1 MHSRWWNVGHKPL
14 QSRIGPETGISS
26 CISRCVQFGSLNQK
40 ITIVILHL
48 HSPICRST
56 QLVARHPAL
65 RSSATMLQSR
75 AQLRIQAVCA
85 QPAGLR
91 CPVLAGSRKQPG
103 VLQRVGLQPQQ
114 LSTSTV
120 LRPVGHGKFTHYVCS
135 FMHLH
140 ACIHLLQ

>member
-1 MHSRWWNVGHKPL
+1 MLAINPCKVESAQRQVYLPAFHVVYNVGA
-14 QSRIGPETGISS
+14 
-26 CISRCVQFGSLNQK
+26 LNQK

-65 RSSATMLQSR
+65 RSSANMLQSP

-120 LRPVGHGKFTHYVCS
+120 LRPIGHGKFTHYVCS
-135 FMHLH
+135 LMHLH